1 MDEQS
6 MNTKIDQTLMKLR
19 KEKKISREEVATKM
33 GVTSVAVYYWEN
45 GKRSISAV
53 VLKNFCDAINVDL
66 DYFIKLVF

>member
-1 MDEQS
+1 MDEELT
-6 MNTKIDQTLMKLR
+6 NTKIGQTLMKLR
-19 KEKKISREEVATKM
+19 KEKKISREQVAEKM
-33 GVTSVAVYYWEN
+33 GVSSVAVYYWEN